1 MKKSFQFFWTIS
13 FSSTENMSNE
23 ISIIAISFIKENKT
37 IFISFLKKRPCHP
50 SKKKKRRPCFFK
62 IHFFLCYFLKH
73 SVISYISRGTFY
85 PWHIY
90 DYFTSQAV
98 YIRQCVH
105 KFNKDW
111 LPFWVHI
118 GWPENRR
125 SELII
130 TNLINRW
137 QRIIHWI
144 HRVLESYLD

>member
-1 MKKSFQFFWTIS
+1 
-13 FSSTENMSNE
+13 MSNE

-37 IFISFLKKRPCHP
+37 MFFFSFLKKKTML
-50 SKKKKRRPCFFK
+50 SFKKKDHVFFK
-62 IHFFLCYFLKH
+62 VRFFLCYFLKP
-73 SVISYISRGTFY
+73 SVIFYLSRGTFY

-90 DYFTSQAV
+90 DYFTSQEV
-98 YIRQCVH
+98 HIRQCVY

-111 LPFWVHI
+111 LPFWMHI